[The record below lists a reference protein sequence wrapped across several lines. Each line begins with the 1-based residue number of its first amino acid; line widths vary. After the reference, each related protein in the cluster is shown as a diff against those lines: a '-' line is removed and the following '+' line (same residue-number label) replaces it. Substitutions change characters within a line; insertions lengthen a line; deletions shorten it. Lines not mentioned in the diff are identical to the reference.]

1 MDITPLIPEGAQIVE
16 SYGGGGFR
24 IAGQRYQG
32 AVAVLPASVLGWSDA
47 AIDEASLG
55 ALVTR
60 ILAEFQGLELLI
72 IGTGETARLPGK
84 TLRHDLRARGIGVE
98 AMDTGAAC
106 RTFNVLL
113 AEGRRVAAALIAV

>member
-32 AVAVLPASVLGWSDA
+32 AVAVLPASVLDWPDA
-47 AIDEASLG
+47 AVDEASLG
-55 ALVTR
+55 ALVER
-60 ILAEFQGLELLI
+60 IVTDFPALEVLI

-84 TLRHDLRARGIGVE
+84 ALRHDLRQRGIGVE

-113 AEGRRVAAALIAV
+113 AEGRRVAAALVAI